1 MDILLTATL
10 NRSLFVNG
18 LNQNIIF
25 LTEMLKD
32 MGHNVCISVNH
43 DVEDCIDPPL
53 NVLIMKQDEINDY
66 TFDYILQIGSP
77 LKNETIAKAKESN
90 PKLKNIHIHYGNR
103 LIADI
108 EQCASNTSYAL
119 SHYSVD
125 EVWIS
130 PHYSFSIPY
139 LQTYYRTEKVFL
151 APYIWAPKYMDEV
164 RRYSP
169 EDEKNIAITEPNIS
183 FTKNCLLPIYLTE
196 KVFRK
201 DPSSFNRLHVYCSYQ
216 FKDKTMFI
224 SLMKELTMESAGRVG
239 FAARNIM
246 KDIFGVSNVLVSHQ
260 LYNGLNYTYLE
271 ALYLGM
277 PVIHNSKYIKDAGYY
292 FPTFNINKGAEKL
305 HKALLKHDESL
316 ESYKLSGKKVI
327 ERFSPDNPSVRSR
340 YQSLF
345 Q

>member
-25 LTEMLKD
+25 FAEMLKD
-32 MGHNVCISVNH
+32 MGHNVCISVDHN
-43 DVEDCIDPPL
+43 VEDCIDPPL
-53 NVLIMKQDEINDY
+53 GILIMEQDEINDY
-66 TFDYILQIGSP
+66 TFDYILHTGSP
-77 LKNETIAKAKESN
+77 LKDETITKAKERN
-90 PKLKNIHIHYGNR
+90 PKLKNIHFHYGNR
-103 LIADI
+103 LTTDI
-108 EQCASNTSYAL
+108 EQCTSETAHAL
-119 SHYSVD
+119 SNYLVD

-130 PHYSFSIPY
+130 PHYAFSIPY
-139 LQTYYRTEKVFL
+139 LQTYYKTETVVL
-151 APYIWAPKYMDEV
+151 APYIWAPKYMEGV
-164 RRYSP
+164 RQYSP

-196 KVFRK
+196 KVFVK
-201 DPSSFNRLHVYCSYQ
+201 DPSSFNRLHVHCSYQ

-224 SLMKELTMESAGRVG
+224 SLMRKLTMESAGKMR
-239 FAARNIM
+239 FAARNLM
-246 KDIFGVSNVLVSHQ
+246 KDILDMSNVLVSHQ

-271 ALYLGM
+271 ALYLGI
-277 PVIHNSKYIKDAGYY
+277 PIIHNSKYIKDAGYY
-292 FPTFNINKGAEKL
+292 FPTFDINKGAEQL

-316 ESYKLSGKKVI
+316 ESYKLAGKKVI